1 MTVEQRILTNY
12 GLKKSDLTEEL
23 WDKVQKWADSERYCR
38 RNKIP
43 PLTPTNLLNELSQ
56 LAEKLN
62 KNDSEQQ
69 NCEVD

>member
-1 MTVEQRILTNY
+1 MTVEQRILATY
-12 GLKKSDLTEEL
+12 GLKKTDLTEEL
-23 WDKVQKWADSERYCR
+23 WGKVQKWADSERYCR

-62 KNDSEQQ
+62 KNDGKQ
-69 NCEVD
+69 

>member
-1 MTVEQRILTNY
+1 MTIEQRILATF

-23 WDKVQKWADSERYCR
+23 WKKVQERADVERYCK

-43 PLTPTNLLNELSQ
+43 PLTPKPLINELSQ

-62 KNDSEQQ
+62 KNTGKQ
-69 NCEVD
+69 